1 MRNLVFQKFPVLIK
15 LLVPVSEPPPRPD
28 LELHG
33 PQRGDAMEATCRMD
47 EGSRCFEG
55 WWEEDADVKLLLLM
69 LLLDA
74 YPLHVLR
81 PH

>member
-47 EGSRCFEG
+47 EGFLYFEG
-55 WWEEDADVKLLLLM
+55 GGRRM
-69 LLLDA
+69 QM
-74 YPLHVLR
+74 
-81 PH
+81 